1 MYLPEGVAILNCS
14 GHPKNN
20 SYPGCT
26 RWGLLIGNIW
36 ENDKTYH
43 GILGYSIFWFWQ
55 FRFISF
61 GWKVSDSFDVF
72 KACKD
77 SYESPSDIILACQ
90 EILGA
95 TLHLMLA
102 GLLGRQVEGPNQR
115 FVTQRLQVRWHNQWQ
130 LSRLQRL
137 SSRFQATEDP
147 FNGYRMFNWDMLPHG
162 LYPHIPFDVPS
173 PEVVSLVT
181 ALGAWWCAL
190 TAEIQQ
196 KPARPAEIQ
205 MAIRQ

>member
-1 MYLPEGVAILNCS
+1 MVDLHSTFEF
-14 GHPKNN
+14 
-20 SYPGCT
+20 
-26 RWGLLIGNIW
+26 
-36 ENDKTYH
+36 KTYH

-77 SYESPSDIILACQ
+77 GYESPSDIILACQ

-130 LSRLQRL
+130 LSRLRF

-162 LYPHIPFDVPS
+162 LYPHIPLSRVPRS
-173 PEVVSLVT
+173 YLWWQLWAPG
-181 ALGAWWCAL
+181 GAPWQRRSSRNLQGLRRSKW
-190 TAEIQQ
+190 Q
-196 KPARPAEIQ
+196 
-205 MAIRQ
+205 